1 MVRRFLGGVQSC
13 NGRILKLCFREVHV
27 PRTDDLIYKDCLLI
41 PPSHL
46 DGIEAKH
53 ICVACAQRYVGK
65 QVDMAQLPGVQV
77 VHEAAQ
83 SKDVAFL
90 IIALVRGHLQSHTL
104 TVSTDQPSRLQY
116 LVPDT
121 RGPAQLGARPK
132 PLGSDP
138 VASTEKG
145 PMPIA

>member
-1 MVRRFLGGVQSC
+1 MARRILGGVQSC
-13 NGRILKLCFREVHV
+13 NGTPVKLCFREAPV
-27 PRTDDLIYKDCLLI
+27 PRTDDLIYEDCLLI
-41 PPSHL
+41 PASHL

-104 TVSTDQPSRLQY
+104 TVSNDQPSRLQY

-121 RGPAQLGARPK
+121 RRPAQLGARPK

-138 VASTEKG
+138 VASTEKE